1 MKKTLWIIIALF
13 VVVFV
18 WLSAERE
25 GGSSATGTMQI
36 KIGAAI
42 PLTGNYASIGENIK
56 RGLDT
61 AKRDIE
67 AKDRSLSIE
76 LLYEDGCQPKDVT
89 SALQKLIAVNNV
101 KVINQFCAIGLVPSL
116 EITEPKGVISV
127 GIAANVGDVLG
138 KQYYFS
144 PNFAVKTNAGTIADF
159 AINTLKAKK
168 AAFIYYNTQFGKD
181 YRKYIG
187 ERFTELGGQIV
198 GDEMTPLDVLDF
210 RTNLTKIKEGKPDV
224 IFVTQLTGALGTVIK
239 QTRDLGIQVPLIG
252 NYQNEDPVVLSVAGA
267 AAEGFI
273 ISSADP
279 SILGKGDPNFKQE
292 FEEQYNVQP
301 DVFASNAYDALQ
313 LEVAA
318 YASCKGDTACMKT
331 ELHKVSDYRGVSG
344 TITIDENG
352 IASKPT
358 IFKIVKDGKFVQY
371 GN

>member
-127 GIAANVGDVLG
+127 GIE
-138 KQYYFS
+138 
-144 PNFAVKTNAGTIADF
+144 
-159 AINTLKAKK
+159 AKK